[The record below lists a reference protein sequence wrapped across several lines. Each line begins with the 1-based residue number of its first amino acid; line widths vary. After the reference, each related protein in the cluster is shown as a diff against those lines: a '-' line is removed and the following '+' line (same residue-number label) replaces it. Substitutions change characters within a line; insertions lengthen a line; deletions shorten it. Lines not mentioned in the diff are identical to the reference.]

1 MLQQLS
7 LSRKLAAM
15 VVVPVV
21 ALIFFATADVLRR
34 LETRNEMSAL
44 ADLTR
49 VAMDANRLAGTLHN
63 ERSLTAGS
71 LTAEDTGTA
80 DLEAAYRATDDA
92 VAALT
97 ENVAGLDPDITGEV
111 MAEDLQNAVSS
122 LGVLISHRQEV
133 ASGDLSA
140 ASAVSTYNQLTRELL
155 PVVGQ
160 VAKRSSN
167 TEIRSML
174 NSLDL
179 LAQIKEG
186 ADLERAALNVA
197 FTADQIS
204 PGIFQAVVEMISR
217 QETLEKIFL
226 GSAPED
232 VVGPYLDTVQ
242 GDAFEEVSSMR
253 LDAIDGVGMESLG
266 VNPRRWWRASSVRI
280 DAMTTVEADLANLA
294 IDRVEHLRS
303 SAARA
308 AAFGSLTALIAV
320 LGAIAL
326 SAWVGR
332 GVNSSLASATDTIRE
347 AVSQISTSVQQLTA
361 STGETAA
368 AVTQTSTTVG
378 ELRQTSEAAAK
389 KAEATA
395 ESAEESRGASETAR
409 HAAERGVSAMQSI
422 RGEVEGIAERI
433 VELSERSAQ
442 ISDIVQNVNAIAEQ
456 SNLLA
461 VNASIEAA
469 KAGEHGRG
477 FAVVASEVKTLAE
490 RSKEA
495 TEEIRGILA
504 EIQRSSNSAV
514 MVTEQ
519 GVKRVDEGN
528 NVIAELGQG
537 VSELVVTIQES
548 ADASNQITLISNQ
561 QLAGI
566 QQITEALR
574 SVEQAAADNAA
585 GAQQLE
591 KAASDLASV
600 SRRITRIVE
609 GVDTAADG
617 S

>member
-1 MLQQLS
+1 MLQKLS
-7 LSRKLAAM
+7 LSRKLAIM

-21 ALIFFATADVLRR
+21 ALMFFAGADVLRR
-34 LETRNEMSAL
+34 LETRNEMREL

-49 VAMDANRLAGTLHN
+49 VAMDANRLAGAMHN

-71 LTAEDTGTA
+71 LTADDSGTA
-80 DLEAAYRATDDA
+80 DLDAAYDDTDEA
-92 VAALT
+92 IAAFV
-97 ENVAGLDPDITGEV
+97 ENVDNLDPAIAGATMMDET
-111 MAEDLQNAVSS
+111 QNAVDS
-122 LGVLISHRQEV
+122 LEVLISHRQDV
-133 ASGDLSA
+133 ASGDLSTA
-140 ASAVSTYNQLTRELL
+140 AAVSTYNQLTRRLL
-155 PVVGQ
+155 PIVSQ

-167 TEIRSML
+167 AEIRSLL

-179 LAQIKEG
+179 LAQLKES

-197 FTADQIS
+197 FTIDQIS
-204 PGIFQAVVEMISR
+204 PGLFQAVVEMIAR
-217 QETLEKIFL
+217 QETLEQVFL
-226 GSAPED
+226 AKAPDE
-232 VVGPYLDTVQ
+232 VIQPYLETVQ
-242 GDAFEEVSSMR
+242 GEAFEEVASIR
-253 LDAIDGVGMESLG
+253 LDAVDGVGLESLG
-266 VNPRRWWRASSVRI
+266 VNPRLWWRASSVRI
-280 DAMTTVEADLANLA
+280 EAMAAIETELADLAFE
-294 IDRVEHLRS
+294 RVESLQQ
-303 SAARA
+303 SAAGA
-308 AAFGSLTALIAV
+308 ALLGSVAALLAV

-332 GVNSSLASATDTIRE
+332 GVNLSLASATDTIRE

-395 ESAEESRGASETAR
+395 ASAEESRGASETAR
-409 HAAERGVSAMQSI
+409 HAADRGINAMQSI

-433 VELSERSAQ
+433 VDLSERSAQ

-469 KAGEHGRG
+469 KAGEQGRG

-495 TEEIRGILA
+495 TEEIRSILA
-504 EIQRSSNSAV
+504 EIQRSSNTAV

-519 GVKRVDEGN
+519 GVKRADEGN
-528 NVIAELGQG
+528 SVISELGQG
-537 VSELVVTIQES
+537 VTELAVTIQES

-566 QQITEALR
+566 EQITEALR
-574 SVEQAAADNAA
+574 SVEQAASDNAA

-591 KAASDLASV
+591 NAASDLASV
-600 SRRITRIVE
+600 SRRISSIVD
-609 GVDTAADG
+609 GVDTTSNG

>member
-1 MLQQLS
+1 MLQKLS

-15 VVVPVV
+15 VVVPVA
-21 ALIFFATADVLRR
+21 ALIFFAGADVLRR
-34 LETRNEMSAL
+34 LETRNEMSTL

-49 VAMDANRLAGTLHN
+49 VAMDANRLAGALHN

-71 LTAEDTGTA
+71 LTAEDAGTA
-80 DLEAAYRATDDA
+80 DLEAAYDDTDEA
-92 VAALT
+92 VTALV
-97 ENVAGLDPDITGEV
+97 ENVDSLDPAIAGEAI
-111 MAEDLQNAVSS
+111 AEETRNAVDS
-122 LGVLISHRQEV
+122 LEVLISHRQDV
-133 ASGDLSA
+133 ASGDLTTA
-140 ASAVSTYNQLTRELL
+140 AAVSTYNQLTRQLL
-155 PVVGQ
+155 PIVSQ
-160 VAKRSSN
+160 VAKRSTN
-167 TEIRSML
+167 AEIRSLL

-179 LAQIKEG
+179 LAQLKEG

-197 FTADQIS
+197 FTVDQIS
-204 PGIFQAVVEMISR
+204 PGLFQAVVEMIAR
-217 QETLEKIFL
+217 QETLEQSFL
-226 GSAPED
+226 ANAPDE
-232 VVGPYLDTVQ
+232 VIQSFLDAVQ
-242 GDAFEEVSSMR
+242 GETFEEVTSIR
-253 LDAIDGVGMESLG
+253 LDAIDGVGLESLG

-280 DAMTTVEADLANLA
+280 ESMAAIETELADLAFE
-294 IDRVEHLRS
+294 RVETLRG

-308 AAFGSLTALIAV
+308 ALLGSVTALLAV

-332 GVNSSLASATDTIRE
+332 GVNISLASATDTIRE

-395 ESAEESRGASETAR
+395 ASAEESRGASETAR
-409 HAAERGVSAMQSI
+409 HAAERGITAMQTI

-433 VELSERSAQ
+433 VDLSERSAQ

-495 TEEIRGILA
+495 TEEIRSILA

-519 GVKRVDEGN
+519 GVKRADEGN
-528 NVIAELGQG
+528 NVISELGQG
-537 VSELVVTIQES
+537 VNELAVTIQES

-574 SVEQAAADNAA
+574 SVEQAASDNAA

-591 KAASDLASV
+591 NAASDLAAV
-600 SRRITRIVE
+600 SRRISSIVE
-609 GVDTAADG
+609 GVDTTANG